1 MADANKKRRTTL
13 KQRFVKWLLSDYVDN
28 EIYQQMDMA
37 GVNDAVSKVDD
48 LENKVDDFEYQLGD
62 FESKC
67 DEMENKVDDFE
78 YNTIDNIRDEAD
90 RTIQDAKS
98 EIVDLVNEK
107 YEAELTFR
115 SK

>member
-1 MADANKKRRTTL
+1 MVNANKKRGTTL

-37 GVNDAVSKVDD
+37 GVNCAVSKVDD
-48 LENKVDDFEYQLGD
+48 LESKFDDFEYQLGD
-62 FESKC
+62 FENKC
-67 DEMENKVDDFE
+67 DDMESKVDDFE
-78 YNTIDNIRDEAD
+78 YNTIQEIRDEAD
-90 RTIQDAKS
+90 RAIQDAKS

>member
-13 KQRFVKWLLSDYVDN
+13 KQRFVKWLLSEYVDS
-28 EIYQQMDMA
+28 EIYQQMENA
-37 GVNDAVSKVDD
+37 GVHDAVCKVDD

-90 RTIQDAKS
+90 RAIQDAKS